1 MKIQFYLNLK
11 FENLQIHVSMV
22 LRCTI
27 PRNLRYLLIFLFFK
41 PNYIFFTKAEIQD
54 KYIRKRLKR
63 GGKRGDVPP
72 PGKISGLMKRVQ
84 EPFSPLI
91 LILKDLKKKPAAPLI
106 QSKWSY
112 LIINTKRGQPLFP
125 HPQPCQGFDR
135 KTTKNPL

>member
-106 QSKWSY
+106 QSK
-112 LIINTKRGQPLFP
+112 
-125 HPQPCQGFDR
+125 
-135 KTTKNPL
+135 